1 MPSIHFFH
9 PHRQHKYLP
18 HCFTKS
24 ELMEMDKK
32 HFLHSTSNV
41 KQCGRYLCSRCG
53 WKKCI
58 EGMSS
63 LWNVNIGYGRK
74 ELVEVAKE
82 QIENL
87 SFNSTFSTY
96 SNEPAIK
103 LAAKSG
109 VDNRNVNNSQRSSNS
124 CKQS

>member
-1 MPSIHFFH
+1 
-9 PHRQHKYLP
+9 
-18 HCFTKS
+18 
-24 ELMEMDKK
+24 
-32 HFLHSTSNV
+32 
-41 KQCGRYLCSRCG
+41 
-53 WKKCI
+53 
-58 EGMSS
+58 MSS